1 MKKRK
6 TLVEHIRDDWDKT
19 ANLITEGRL
28 LLSILP
34 PLFIFL
40 WPDIPQI
47 WWASLILF
55 IVIASTDALDGHV
68 ARKLDQVTE
77 LGTFMDPLVDKVLI
91 ILSLFS
97 LSWYFGVN
105 ALWIL
110 TVLVCLREFSV
121 TVLRIYAKNVRN
133 IVIAAA
139 KSGKK
144 KMISQAIFVGMLFF
158 TPILVLFAPTRLTD
172 YWLVLVYVVGAVMAI
187 LTIYSGGE
195 YFYNLFSGKYKP
207 IQEC

>member
-6 TLVEHIRDDWDKT
+6 TLIEHIRDDWDKT

-28 LLSILP
+28 LFSFLP

-40 WPDIPQI
+40 WPDISQI
-47 WWASLILF
+47 WWAALILF

-68 ARKLDQVTE
+68 ARKFDQVTE

-97 LSWYFGVN
+97 LSWHFGTK

-110 TVLVCLREFSV
+110 TAIVCLREFSV
-121 TVLRIYAKNVRN
+121 TCLRVYAKKTVNV
-133 IVIAAA
+133 VIAAA
-139 KSGKK
+139 KSGKH

-158 TPILVLFAPTRLTD
+158 TPIVLSLAFVQIVTG
-172 YWLVLVYVVGAVMAI
+172 WLVIVDIAGFAMAA

-207 IQEC
+207 IQE

>member
-1 MKKRK
+1 M
-6 TLVEHIRDDWDKT
+6 
-19 ANLITEGRL
+19 
-28 LLSILP
+28 
-34 PLFIFL
+34 
-40 WPDIPQI
+40 
-47 WWASLILF
+47 ILF

-68 ARKLDQVTE
+68 ARKFDQVTE

-97 LSWYFGVN
+97 LSWHFGTK

-110 TVLVCLREFSV
+110 TAIVCLREFSV
-121 TVLRIYAKNVRN
+121 TCLRVYAK
-133 IVIAAA
+133 
-139 KSGKK
+139 KSGKH

-158 TPILVLFAPTRLTD
+158 TPIVLSLAFVQIVTG
-172 YWLVLVYVVGAVMAI
+172 WLVIVDIAGFVMAA

-207 IQEC
+207 IQE